1 MRLKRGIVAMGDI
14 VPSACPSLLMIST
27 DEHSDISMLIATDMP
42 IATYQSLSL
51 LWLRLVA
58 TDF

>member
-1 MRLKRGIVAMGDI
+1 MGDI

-27 DEHSDISMLIATDMP
+27 DEHSDISMLVATDMP